1 MTEPEFSRLAMYRNE
16 LASAVGTNDLPDW
29 HRLRQWLDGGADFW
43 RDVLP
48 TVRIVIAAR
57 RATEPGWRPCSLKC
71 FTQPIDRALIARV
84 MGLKPNA
91 RELGP
96 TAIAERIRKVSI
108 DRKPDRR
115 RKTRADIDSDAAERA
130 LVTRAMRGFTK
141 TRAHLSA
148 GDRDPRTERL
158 CLWCRRRF
166 KPRRDGG
173 TAQRFCAK
181 ICRRAFDRASRA
193 WVRQEVDAGRLSV
206 AALRN
211 GLGPARALVPGASG
225 PLGMAR

>member
-1 MTEPEFSRLAMYRNE
+1 MTESGFSRLAMYRNE
-16 LASAVGTNDLPDW
+16 LASAVGTTDLPDW
-29 HRLRQWLDGGADFW
+29 HVLKQWLAGGADFW

-57 RATEPGWRPCSLKC
+57 RATEPGWRPSSLKC
-71 FTQPIDRALIARV
+71 FTQAIERALIVRV
-84 MGLKPNA
+84 MGPQPNA

-96 TAIAERIRKVSI
+96 TVEAEPRRKVGI

-115 RKTRADIDSDAAERA
+115 RKTRANIDSDAAERA
-130 LVTRAMRGFTK
+130 LVIRAMRGVTM
-141 TRAHLSA
+141 TSAHVSA
-148 GDRDPRTERL
+148 RDRNPPNDRP

-181 ICRRAFDRASRA
+181 TCRRAFDRASRA
-193 WVRQEVDAGRLSV
+193 WVRQEVGAGRLSV
-206 AALRN
+206 TDLMN
-211 GLGPARALVPGASG
+211 GPSSARALVPGASG
-225 PLGMAR
+225 PPGMAR